1 MNIDWQ
7 TILSISGIILTI
19 FFGILSY
26 VFYRK
31 GIKKKKILVTSDS
44 TILVSE
50 DLSNYNG
57 LKISYNNEEVKTLTS
72 TTITV
77 RNIGNDIIEASDIA
91 PSDPII
97 ITTTNKFLSINSD
110 EYKINSSNKKITTSL
125 QKIDDSKLQLTFDF
139 LNPKNELSI
148 TLLHN
153 GDIFVNG
160 DLKNGNV
167 DKVSNNDKYV
177 PVSKSKY
184 SDSIDIEDFNYSKFT
199 VYLLRL
205 LSLLMFIIMAM
216 YMMFQLNTGKS
227 ISDYAIFSTLAIMM
241 IVTISQNLNK

>member
-7 TILSISGIILTI
+7 TLLSISGIILTI

-31 GIKKKKILVTSDS
+31 GIKKKKMLITSNS

-57 LKISYNNEEVKTLTS
+57 LQISYNNEEIKTLISTS
-72 TTITV
+72 III
-77 RNIGNDIIEASDIA
+77 RNIGNDVIESTDIT

-97 ITTTNKFLSINSD
+97 ITTTNKFMSINGE
-110 EYKINSSNKKITTSL
+110 EYKVISSNKKISTSL
-125 QKIDDSKLQLTFDF
+125 KKIDDSKLQLSFDF

-148 TLLHN
+148 TLLHS
-153 GDIFVNG
+153 GSILVNG

-167 DKVSNNDKYV
+167 DKVSNNDNYV
-177 PVSKSKY
+177 SNFKNTY
-184 SDSIDIEDFNYSKFT
+184 STHNDNDEFSYSKFT
-199 VYLLRL
+199 DRMLDLLFIIVI
-205 LSLLMFIIMAM
+205 FIIMFYEM
-216 YMMFQLNTGKS
+216 FFGDNFGNNHYIVLLSMMFL
-227 ISDYAIFSTLAIMM
+227 IITL
-241 IVTISQNLNK
+241 KKR